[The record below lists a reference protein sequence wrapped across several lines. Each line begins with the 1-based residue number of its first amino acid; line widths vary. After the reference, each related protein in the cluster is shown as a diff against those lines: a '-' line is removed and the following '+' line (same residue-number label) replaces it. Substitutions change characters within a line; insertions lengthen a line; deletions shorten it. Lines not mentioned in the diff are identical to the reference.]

1 MLWYDLGVNLLN
13 KIGNLG
19 QSATHAGN
27 RQLRTNMRIA
37 RTDSLVRSQ
46 RSAVS
51 NPQAESARNN
61 NFQTTNYI
69 YIVFG
74 VISCINGDV

>member
-1 MLWYDLGVNLLN
+1 M
-13 KIGNLG
+13 KI
-19 QSATHAGN
+19 AV
-27 RQLRTNMRIA
+27 
-37 RTDSLVRSQ
+37 TDSLVRSQ

-51 NPQAESARNN
+51 NPQAEGARNN
-61 NFQTTNYI
+61 NFQTTIYI